1 MCMRVEVVVKLRAS
15 KLPRLCDHC
24 FALTALVFQKI
35 AKRLLYSS
43 ISLSAKHLWIY
54 SPLHTE
60 TLARHSQTASIRK
73 QVGKHDQNNFHHDI
87 ELLDFWRNHQKLP
100 KNPDL
105 LDTFSA

>member
-1 MCMRVEVVVKLRAS
+1 MCVRVEVVVKLRAS

-43 ISLSAKHLWIY
+43 ISLSAKHLWVY

-60 TLARHSQTASIRK
+60 TLARHSETASIRK

-87 ELLDFWRNHQKLP
+87 ESTWFLEKSP
-100 KNPDL
+100 KTAEKP
-105 LDTFSA
+105 